1 MYLFARLY
9 SAAAPSQS
17 VRYSR
22 SMSLR
27 GGESETTRLVALV
40 ATCEGDCG
48 IRSSFREKPQSGLS
62 YVRAI
67 CLLGSLLSI

>member
-1 MYLFARLY
+1 
-9 SAAAPSQS
+9 
-17 VRYSR
+17 
-22 SMSLR
+22 MSLR